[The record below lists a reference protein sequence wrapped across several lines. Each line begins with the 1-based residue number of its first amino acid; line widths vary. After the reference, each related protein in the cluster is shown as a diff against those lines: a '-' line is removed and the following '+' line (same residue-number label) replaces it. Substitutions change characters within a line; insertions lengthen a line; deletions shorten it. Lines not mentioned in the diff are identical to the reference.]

1 MKRFLLGLIMVSG
14 LAIVAAPMANAAT
27 SPTYI
32 CGTAAADHNYAFLVT
47 GTEPVTAT
55 TTAATYPLNYI
66 AGVGVLKFGP
76 YSATFG
82 GPGVPG
88 CSIISGE
95 MIYLDND
102 YQTFQGG
109 PVDCSSISSLDGVP
123 CFDGGNHVLEGGV
136 VVPGPN
142 GSATVAFAMDF
153 PFVLGSTE
161 TPLPFS
167 FTVFAAAGGATLIG
181 NSNIPLGGTSAG
193 ETNGNQPCTT
203 YDPVTGCGPNS
214 PTPPL
219 GPVLSFTGQRQ
230 ATSATLN
237 PVPTVAGV
245 APYIGNSATLCT
257 GFGGNSTDLV
267 AAGQSTAQDQATGT
281 YGSTSGSVTE
291 FANGYAFGSLTFN
304 SNDDVGNTTG
314 VSNYDCDF
322 QQQGFQRYGDGATN
336 NQAALYDENYPF
348 AITPICR
355 DADAGVP
362 VAVCTGAGTPYACC
376 TGQGSGNGTAQC
388 AGSNGTAVGAN
399 EVNSSVVWGTS
410 DQNTFTIVTGVS
422 TPALFGGAYLPP
434 GETASCTGL
443 SESAIPG
450 ALAVKAA
457 PAAETIAAPYPA
469 TKSIAITVV
478 NTSEGA
484 CSVGGTLVH
493 TGGAASFCSMSLSAP
508 GVVSEGDGPQS
519 SVWTA
524 NCTCTGKNGTN
535 VETDTYSLYGGTA
548 TAPTGVGACPN
559 PPQAVTPILL
569 TCKN

>member
-1 MKRFLLGLIMVSG
+1 
-14 LAIVAAPMANAAT
+14 
-27 SPTYI
+27 
-32 CGTAAADHNYAFLVT
+32 
-47 GTEPVTAT
+47 
-55 TTAATYPLNYI
+55 
-66 AGVGVLKFGP
+66 
-76 YSATFG
+76 
-82 GPGVPG
+82 
-88 CSIISGE
+88 
-95 MIYLDND
+95 
-102 YQTFQGG
+102 
-109 PVDCSSISSLDGVP
+109 
-123 CFDGGNHVLEGGV
+123 
-136 VVPGPN
+136 
-142 GSATVAFAMDF
+142 MDF

-193 ETNGNQPCTT
+193 ETNGNQPCTI

-230 ATSATLN
+230 ATSAALN
-237 PVPTVAGV
+237 PVPTVAGA

-314 VSNYDCDF
+314 IANYDCDF

-362 VAVCTGAGTPYACC
+362 VAACTGAGTPYACC
-376 TGQGSGNGTAQC
+376 TGQGSGNGTADC

-450 ALAVKAA
+450 ALNVKAA

-524 NCTCTGKNGTN
+524 NCTCTGKSGTN